1 MAALGHHRRVF
12 YCLTNYAIIR
22 CRILWSAVRIA
33 TMEHKQIKKEARK
46 SWKLSKGCRLS
57 LIQFRSSV
65 FYVTRSS
72 AYWVHKRVC
81 KKIAVHLSLLF
92 IVSIWIFSYCT
103 RNNLPVF
110 SDVLRQM
117 VATRKLYGNTA
128 TGNIA
133 GSSG

>member
-12 YCLTNYAIIR
+12 YCLTNYTIIR

-46 SWKLSKGCRLS
+46 SWKLSKGYRLS
-57 LIQFRSSV
+57 LILFRSSV

-92 IVSIWIFSYCT
+92 IVSIWIFSYRT

-110 SDVLRQM
+110 PDVLRQM

-128 TGNIA
+128 TGNTA
-133 GSSG
+133 GSSD